1 MIDSFWAVMGR
12 GGPVMWPLLGLSLVS
27 VTLAFERL
35 WFFTLQNNPGQLAR
49 VRQMGRMLRDG
60 DQEKTVA
67 LVEQDESVYGAML
80 RRLLTEKHMNDA
92 GIVDAVESQRRRLER
107 FMPTL
112 STIITAAPMLGI
124 LGTVLGII
132 ESFEVLSLNGTAADP
147 SELSYGIAE
156 ALITTAAGLIVSL
169 ISLFPYNAFRAQGER
184 TLSRMESLASAG
196 MSSTNEVNAVAASE
210 GDGASKS

>member
-1 MIDSFWAVMGR
+1 
-12 GGPVMWPLLGLSLVS
+12 MWPLLGLSLVS